1 MVTRVDGKVV
11 AEARPPSQISD
22 AMGFF
27 VVGPQGHRGST
38 FPFQIDPRKVPQ
50 PGRKAEPRVRSL
62 KNRFGKEVPDEYFD
76 FDDRDAVTDRCINLA
91 PADLVGLGKLLQI
104 QSGTFCIVFW
114 RGNPSGSMLIGVALA
129 DGDPWMRPFSRR
141 ICRWLM
147 SAALTR
153 MAATDREPPP
163 DYAACLLV
171 DRPDRSGAAETLET
185 YVFEVRRD
193 NEPMHVAEATAKL
206 GLAHVV
212 VTSVDRDDLDDGGA
226 GHFAEVIRAIRAQ
239 CPATTIEVLTPDF
252 LRKTGRRGNGG
263 RGPARRIQPQSRN
276 RAVEISHGAAG
287 RALLRLDP
295 AAAAG
300 QGDRSGDVHQVRNHG
315 RARRRAQRSAPG
327 DG

>member
-1 MVTRVDGKVV
+1 MRLRWKVLIVVAFAAVAAVWAEFVRDIRTPRASLVEIHAIGTNISIQMDDIHRVNDAMKKKYGPNTETILTTRPPRMVTRVDGKVV

-185 YVFEVRRD
+185 YVFEVRR
-193 NEPMHVAEATAKL
+193 NSS
-206 GLAHVV
+206 LAYV
-212 VTSVDRDDLDDGGA
+212 
-226 GHFAEVIRAIRAQ
+226 
-239 CPATTIEVLTPDF
+239 
-252 LRKTGRRGNGG
+252 N
-263 RGPARRIQPQSRN
+263 
-276 RAVEISHGAAG
+276 
-287 RALLRLDP
+287 
-295 AAAAG
+295 
-300 QGDRSGDVHQVRNHG
+300 
-315 RARRRAQRSAPG
+315 
-327 DG
+327 